1 MGVPGQVDILVG
13 PGTSAP
19 AAELAHAIR
28 GELEALGARPRVVRR
43 PRDPAEGMPLL
54 IVAPHE
60 VLHIGDDLALDVHGA
75 LAAGLQAAWV
85 VRPDIHPDPVPA
97 PAGTH
102 HVVEDLL
109 TLADR
114 LGV

>member
-1 MGVPGQVDILVG
+1 
-13 PGTSAP
+13 
-19 AAELAHAIR
+19 
-28 GELEALGARPRVVRR
+28 
-43 PRDPAEGMPLL
+43 
-54 IVAPHE
+54 
-60 VLHIGDDLALDVHGA
+60 LHIGDDLDLDVHGA

-85 VRPDIHPDPVPA
+85 VRPDIHPDPAPP